1 MTVTAPV
8 ANLLFDS
15 VSRNTGDIAIGVAAE
30 QLFAARGLTSRI
42 ANPFDEAFPSPLI
55 IGGGEL
61 IRTKGDDFYDAY
73 RQRGGHILNAAGVWS
88 SADDLGYLKDYS
100 YVSARSEHE
109 VDVLRSFVPDADV
122 LPCAT
127 TLLQSDHF
135 EIPGIE
141 PGETVVGIHMVP
153 HSLRLIEDLI
163 PIIDAIPHKKVFIPF
178 THYNG
183 DESFMNTLPFNR
195 ENSIVLDRLDP
206 LQLHSVIRQMDY
218 VVVSSLH
225 ASIYAYSQNI
235 PFASIHQKKA
245 EYYFQ
250 DRALGS
256 HLVRDDREL
265 VAMLSRLDSETFDFS
280 EQISLDVRRVNQA
293 FDHYANILG
302 ATEPQFVPPSDP
314 APSARQQAVLFDQ
327 AQKVISDR
335 DLALAY
341 SESRRLES
349 RKIVLGLQ
357 QRTTILSE
365 ALIASRTAQEAAQ
378 AELER
383 RDQQLTNRFYRRV
396 RRELRRFAS
405 VFKRS

>member
-1 MTVTAPV
+1 MSLAI
-8 ANLLFDS
+8 ANLLYDS
-15 VSRNTGDIAIGVAAE
+15 VSRNTGDIAIGVAAD
-30 QLFAARGLTSRI
+30 QLFAARGITSRI
-42 ANPFDEAFPSPLI
+42 VNPFDEIFPTPLV

-61 IRTKGDDFYDAY
+61 LRLRGDPFYDVY
-73 RQRGGHILNAAGVWS
+73 RQPGEHILNAAGVWS
-88 SADDLGYLKDYS
+88 SAEDLGYLNDYS

-109 VDVLRSFVPDADV
+109 ADVLRAFVPRTEV

-135 EIPGIE
+135 NIPGIE
-141 PGETVVGIHMVP
+141 PGEPVVGIHMVP

-163 PIIDAIPHKKVFIPF
+163 PIIDSIPHKKVFIPF

-183 DESFMNTLPFNR
+183 DQSFMKTLPFNR
-195 ENSIVLDRLDP
+195 DNSIVLDRLDP

-250 DRALGS
+250 DRSLDS
-256 HLVRDDREL
+256 HLVRNDREL
-265 VAMLSRLDSETFDFS
+265 VAMLSRLDSESFDFS
-280 EQISLDVRRVNQA
+280 EQITRDERLINQA
-293 FDHYANILG
+293 FDRYSRILG
-302 ATEPQFVPPSDP
+302 ASVQHSVPLSSNV
-314 APSARQQAVLFDQ
+314 PSARQQTILFDQ
-327 AQKVISDR
+327 AQTVIGDR

-349 RKIVLGLQ
+349 KRLATKLQEHTAVLDSQLAAAVV
-357 QRTTILSE
+357 
-365 ALIASRTAQEAAQ
+365 ALETVRG
-378 AELER
+378 ELER
-383 RDQQLTNRFYRRV
+383 RDRRLHRRIYRRV
-396 RRELRRFAS
+396 ERELHRLAS
-405 VFKRS
+405 VFKRA

>member
-1 MTVTAPV
+1 
-8 ANLLFDS
+8 LLYDS
-15 VSRNTGDIAIGVAAE
+15 VSRNTGDIAIGIAAE
-30 QLFAARGLTSRI
+30 QLFAVRGLSTRI
-42 ANPFDEAFPSPLI
+42 VNPFDEAFPTPLV

-61 IRTKGDDFYDAY
+61 VRVKGDPFYDAY
-73 RQRGGHILNAAGVWS
+73 RQPGEHILNSAGVWS
-88 SADDLGYLKDYS
+88 SADDLGYLNDYS

-109 VDVLRSFVPDADV
+109 VDILRAFVPRAEV

-135 EIPGIE
+135 DIPGIE
-141 PGETVVGIHMVP
+141 PGEPVVGIHMVP

-183 DESFMNTLPFNR
+183 DQSFMKTLPFNS

-256 HLVRDDREL
+256 HLVRDNREL

-280 EQISLDVRRVNQA
+280 EQIARDGRLVNQA
-293 FDHYANILG
+293 FDLYTEILSASVQHVAPPANPI
-302 ATEPQFVPPSDP
+302 
-314 APSARQQAVLFDQ
+314 PSARQQAVLFDQ
-327 AQKVISDR
+327 AQMVISDR

-341 SESRRLES
+341 TESRRLES
-349 RKIVLGLQ
+349 RKVAVDLQ
-357 QRTTILSE
+357 QQAVNLRESLITARTDL
-365 ALIASRTAQEAAQ
+365 QAARN
-378 AELER
+378 ELER
-383 RDQQLTNRFYRRV
+383 RDRQHSRRV
-396 RRELRRFAS
+396 YVRARRALRRLAS
-405 VFKRS
+405 VFKRP